1 MIPDIP
7 WYITTL
13 VISGNIA
20 IALGLWRI
28 VAAANRQPAIRAGA
42 GLFLGGWLT
51 AALLL
56 APRAESLLH
65 QDRYYYLTPLIPLF
79 ALVPTAILLLAVRF
93 SSALRQ
99 ALARVSLPAIHGIQL
114 YRVIGAVF
122 VFLLGRG
129 QLPAHFAVPAGWG
142 DVVIGLAAPLVAFAL
157 ARRVSGA
164 PALALSWNVLG
175 LLDLIV
181 AVGMGTGFLAP
192 YLAPELGARVP
203 PAPAMGVFPLVL
215 VPLFAVPISVLL
227 HVLSLARLAAGRRP
241 AARPIA
247 GHAG

>member
-13 VISGNIA
+13 VVSGNIA

-42 GLFLGGWLT
+42 ALFLGSWLT

-65 QDRYYYLTPLIPLF
+65 QDRFYLTPLIPLF
-79 ALVPTAILLLAVRF
+79 ALLPTTILLLAVRF

-99 ALARVSLPAIHGIQL
+99 ALAAVSLPAIHGIQL
-114 YRVIGAVF
+114 YRVIGVVF

-142 DVVIGLAAPLVAFAL
+142 DVAIGLAAPLVAFAL
-157 ARRVSGA
+157 ARRVPGA
-164 PALALSWNVLG
+164 AALALSWNVIG
-175 LLDLIV
+175 LLDLVV

-215 VPLFAVPISVLL
+215 VPLFAVPVSVLL
-227 HVLSLARLAAGRRP
+227 HVLSLARLAADRRP
-241 AARPIA
+241 VARPMA